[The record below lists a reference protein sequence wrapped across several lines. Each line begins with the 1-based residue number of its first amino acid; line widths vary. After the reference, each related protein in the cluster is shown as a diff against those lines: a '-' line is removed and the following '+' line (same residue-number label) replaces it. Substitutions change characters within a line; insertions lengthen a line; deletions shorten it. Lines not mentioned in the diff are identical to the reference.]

1 MTAKEIRKTLVEQ
14 LGNEEDARNLYKQIK
29 RSLGYKPL
37 NSIWWLKITRND
49 YKEPLYEGQDENS
62 KVIHFELNNSMV
74 ETILTN
80 R

>member
-1 MTAKEIRKTLVEQ
+1 MTAKEIKKSLVEQ
-14 LGNEEDARNLYKQIK
+14 LGNVEDAENLYKQIK

-49 YKEPLYEGQDENS
+49 YAQPLYEGQDESS
-62 KVIHFELNNSMV
+62 KVIHFELNNSWC